1 MQETILIIYLIVSIA
16 LIGII
21 LLQQGKGAEMGAS
34 FGAGGANTVFGAAGS
49 GNVLTK
55 TTTILAI
62 LFFAI
67 ALSIS
72 YFNAEPVDN
81 SDAILD
87 EAPTQQAPAAPSLEA
102 EVPVSESGGL
112 EAEVPPTQEAEATT
126 PVETATPAET
136 KEAAEDDQKPASTE
150 SKKTESDNN

>member
-102 EVPVSESGGL
+102 EVPVSETGGL
-112 EAEVPPTQEAEATT
+112 EAEVAPTQPEATA
-126 PVETATPAET
+126 PVETETPAET
-136 KEAAEDDQKPASTE
+136 KEAAEDDQNSASTE